1 MELIAA
7 YMYLTIRKAGLTMF
21 MYDDF
26 IHRPTFLLVNFVSHI
41 LLTKQS

>member
-7 YMYLTIRKAGLTMF
+7 YMYLTIQKAGLTML

-26 IHRPTFLLVNFVSHI
+26 IHRPISQI
-41 LLTKQS
+41 LHAKQP